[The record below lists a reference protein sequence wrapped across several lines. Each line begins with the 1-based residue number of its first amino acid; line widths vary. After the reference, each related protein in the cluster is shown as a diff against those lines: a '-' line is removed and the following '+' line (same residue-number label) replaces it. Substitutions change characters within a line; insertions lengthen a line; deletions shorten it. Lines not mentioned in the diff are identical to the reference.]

1 MSITAVAR
9 IQTIYD
15 MAFKRL
21 MRRKEVLAYVAGRY
35 VDEFRGMRPGEVV
48 PYLEDPQKGMALNPM
63 DRESD
68 DESGVVQYD
77 TLVMVRSRLRRGR
90 VAAILNIEGQ
100 NDPYPLVRT
109 GRRVQYTAARLVCD
123 QKGVFFK
130 GDAYGGMV
138 DVVTLWLML
147 RPPKRY
153 EGLVVED
160 APLRASQEP
169 APGDLVDALQG
180 LKKVVVF
187 VPGEYEVPYKGMA
200 GLFSLYLRSGGLG
213 IGERRRLLRERYG
226 VDLTAEAEEEMQ
238 EMESM
243 GAALRREARNE
254 GVQFGL
260 RQGRQEGMRQGIP
273 QGRKEA
279 SVQLV
284 ANLSRR
290 LAVPV
295 GQAMD
300 LLGIPMEERAG
311 IQEALAKQ
319 KSDR

>member
-1 MSITAVAR
+1 M
-9 IQTIYD
+9 
-15 MAFKRL
+15 
-21 MRRKEVLAYVAGRY
+21 
-35 VDEFRGMRPGEVV
+35 
-48 PYLEDPQKGMALNPM
+48 
-63 DRESD
+63 
-68 DESGVVQYD
+68 
-77 TLVMVRSRLRRGR
+77 
-90 VAAILNIEGQ
+90 
-100 NDPYPLVRT
+100 
-109 GRRVQYTAARLVCD
+109 
-123 QKGVFFK
+123 FFK

-160 APLRASQEP
+160 APLRTSQEP

-187 VPGEYEVPYKGMA
+187 VPGEYEVHYKGMA

-243 GAALRREARNE
+243 GAALRRDARNE

>member
-1 MSITAVAR
+1 MWR
-9 IQTIYD
+9 
-15 MAFKRL
+15 
-21 MRRKEVLAYVAGRY
+21 AGT
-35 VDEFRGMRPGEVV
+35 
-48 PYLEDPQKGMALNPM
+48 
-63 DRESD
+63 STS
-68 DESGVVQYD
+68 SGAC
-77 TLVMVRSRLRRGR
+77 G
-90 VAAILNIEGQ
+90 
-100 NDPYPLVRT
+100 
-109 GRRVQYTAARLVCD
+109 
-123 QKGVFFK
+123 QKGVCFQ
-130 GDAYGGMV
+130 GD
-138 DVVTLWLML
+138 
-147 RPPKRY
+147 
-153 EGLVVED
+153 
-160 APLRASQEP
+160 

-187 VPGEYEVPYKGMA
+187 VPGEYEVHYKGMA

-260 RQGRQEGMRQGIP
+260 RQGIP

-311 IQEALAKQ
+311 IQEVLAKQ

>member
-1 MSITAVAR
+1 
-9 IQTIYD
+9 
-15 MAFKRL
+15 
-21 MRRKEVLAYVAGRY
+21 
-35 VDEFRGMRPGEVV
+35 
-48 PYLEDPQKGMALNPM
+48 
-63 DRESD
+63 
-68 DESGVVQYD
+68 
-77 TLVMVRSRLRRGR
+77 
-90 VAAILNIEGQ
+90 
-100 NDPYPLVRT
+100 
-109 GRRVQYTAARLVCD
+109 
-123 QKGVFFK
+123 
-130 GDAYGGMV
+130 
-138 DVVTLWLML
+138 
-147 RPPKRY
+147 
-153 EGLVVED
+153 
-160 APLRASQEP
+160 
-169 APGDLVDALQG
+169 
-180 LKKVVVF
+180 
-187 VPGEYEVPYKGMA
+187 
-200 GLFSLYLRSGGLG
+200 SGGLG

-260 RQGRQEGMRQGIP
+260 RQGIP

-300 LLGIPMEERAG
+300 LLGIPKEERAG

>member
-1 MSITAVAR
+1 MS
-9 IQTIYD
+9 
-15 MAFKRL
+15 
-21 MRRKEVLAYVAGRY
+21 G
-35 VDEFRGMRPGEVV
+35 
-48 PYLEDPQKGMALNPM
+48 
-63 DRESD
+63 
-68 DESGVVQYD
+68 
-77 TLVMVRSRLRRGR
+77 
-90 VAAILNIEGQ
+90 
-100 NDPYPLVRT
+100 
-109 GRRVQYTAARLVCD
+109 

-187 VPGEYEVPYKGMA
+187 VPGEYEVHYKGMA

-260 RQGRQEGMRQGIP
+260 RQGRQEGMRQGQVGMIHDFARRQHVSYERSMEMHGVP
-273 QGRKEA
+273 KEEW
-279 SVQLV
+279 
-284 ANLSRR
+284 SRY
-290 LAVPV
+290 LEILE
-295 GQAMD
+295 AMD
-300 LLGIPMEERAG
+300 
-311 IQEALAKQ
+311 K
-319 KSDR
+319 